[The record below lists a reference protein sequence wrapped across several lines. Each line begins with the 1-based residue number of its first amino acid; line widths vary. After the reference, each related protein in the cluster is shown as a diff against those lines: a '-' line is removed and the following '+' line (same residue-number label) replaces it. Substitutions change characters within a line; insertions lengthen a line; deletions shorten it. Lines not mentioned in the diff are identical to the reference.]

1 MFKHCF
7 CGYVFLKVIILFLL
21 QYVPSLTHIWLVP
34 KLFNFKTGPA
44 TQLPEDEPGNC
55 QRPAE
60 VLQGM
65 GHVQR
70 WKCGKQSLPVPLSSI
85 FAKHLAQTGLRTLFA
100 LTKYYA
106 PSLNYMTIALLL
118 LLSRFSRVRLCA
130 TP

>member
-1 MFKHCF
+1 M
-7 CGYVFLKVIILFLL
+7 L
-21 QYVPSLTHIWLVP
+21 QTNNTGVRSQC
-34 KLFNFKTGPA
+34 NFKTGPA

-118 LLSRFSRVRLCA
+118 LLPERPL
-130 TP
+130 PNPQYP